1 MGLRIGSKIAAETL
15 KGDGGREVMKA
26 GGWRQRQGS
35 DGGGEGELGFGL
47 PSRGSR
53 SIRKTR
59 ERGRVRIL
67 KKRVGGLEFK
77 KTKKKKIC

>member
-47 PSRGSR
+47 PSLGSR
-53 SIRKTR
+53 SIRKR
-59 ERGRVRIL
+59 EREE
-67 KKRVGGLEFK
+67 GLEFK
-77 KTKKKKIC
+77 KKSGRVRI